1 MRFWKHTVLAAALT
15 GLALP
20 AFAVDLLETWQAAR
34 AYDSAYA
41 AAFAAAQAG
50 QEKAPQARAP
60 LLPQL
65 ALSGDYT
72 RGFPEKPLL
81 QPRFRTGNA
90 GAQLTQT
97 LFDWSKFAVLEKG
110 KQAALIAT
118 DQLAAA
124 EQDLILRVAQ
134 AYFDVLLAEDS
145 LAFTQAA
152 KQAFAQQLA
161 LAKKSFE
168 VGSLTIT
175 DTYEAQASNDAAVA
189 SELAADSDLVI
200 KRNRLQLLA
209 GVNPTTLA
217 TLKAKL
223 PLATPSP
230 AEPES
235 WVSRAEAG
243 SYALAIRQKQLL
255 IAQKEVEV
263 SRSGHLPSV
272 NLVAGYN
279 DRMTTQMGL
288 NDTRGSSVGV
298 QVTVPIFSGGYTSSR
313 LREAHALVDQARHD
327 LEEARRQLELGTR
340 SAFLGV
346 SSGAAQVTARE
357 QVLQSSQSQLEATRL
372 GREVGVRTSVDL
384 LNAEQKF
391 YESKRNLAQARYQY
405 LQARLQLAA
414 AVGQLTPEVLAEI
427 NALLTARPTVPVL
440 ASNQPKTDKPTVG
453 RSATA
458 KAK

>member
-175 DTYEAQASNDAAVA
+175 DTYEAQAS
-189 SELAADSDLVI
+189 S
-200 KRNRLQLLA
+200 
-209 GVNPTTLA
+209 LA
-217 TLKAKL
+217 T
-223 PLATPSP
+223 
-230 AEPES
+230 
-235 WVSRAEAG
+235 
-243 SYALAIRQKQLL
+243 
-255 IAQKEVEV
+255 
-263 SRSGHLPSV
+263 
-272 NLVAGYN
+272 
-279 DRMTTQMGL
+279 
-288 NDTRGSSVGV
+288 
-298 QVTVPIFSGGYTSSR
+298 
-313 LREAHALVDQARHD
+313 
-327 LEEARRQLELGTR
+327 
-340 SAFLGV
+340 
-346 SSGAAQVTARE
+346 AA
-357 QVLQSSQSQLEATRL
+357 S
-372 GREVGVRTSVDL
+372 
-384 LNAEQKF
+384 
-391 YESKRNLAQARYQY
+391 
-405 LQARLQLAA
+405 
-414 AVGQLTPEVLAEI
+414 
-427 NALLTARPTVPVL
+427 
-440 ASNQPKTDKPTVG
+440 
-453 RSATA
+453 
-458 KAK
+458 